1 MKDQSAKDLQEI
13 LYTELIAITGGLF
26 AGFLLASALD
36 KVAVIPG
43 IFILLPGLLE
53 MRGAIIGSL
62 AARLSSGLFLKYIK
76 PDFKKMR
83 VLNQNIIATF
93 LMGILVSTILGVVA
107 FIFSYYLFDISFP
120 KIILIAVLA
129 SIISNLIEIPLTI
142 VSVFRLF
149 RQGYDPNNIMGPY
162 MTTMVDII
170 SILSLMLA
178 IVIV

>member
-36 KVAVIPG
+36 KVDVIPG
-43 IFILLPGLLE
+43 LFILLPGLLE

-93 LMGILVSTILGVVA
+93 LLGLVVSSILGTVA
-107 FIFSYYLFDISFP
+107 FFLSYYIFDVYFP
-120 KIILIAVLA
+120 KIILIAIIA
-129 SIISNLIEIPLTI
+129 SIVSNIIEIPLTI
-142 VSVFRLF
+142 ISVFRLF

-170 SILSLMLA
+170 SILSLMFA
-178 IVIV
+178 IVVI